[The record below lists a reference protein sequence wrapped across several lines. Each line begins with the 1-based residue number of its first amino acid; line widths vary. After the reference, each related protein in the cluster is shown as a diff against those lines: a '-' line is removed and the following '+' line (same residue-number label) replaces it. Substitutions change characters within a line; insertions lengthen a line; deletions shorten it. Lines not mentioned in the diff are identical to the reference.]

1 MLVSWTE
8 IIVNR
13 HRINLALNISFVN
26 SFVEKVYFV
35 IAKFGEILHI
45 VTSCFSQDMAI
56 LLDDPHDRDEII
68 NNSNN
73 LDN

>member
-1 MLVSWTE
+1 M
-8 IIVNR
+8 
-13 HRINLALNISFVN
+13 N

-73 LDN
+73 LDNLDK